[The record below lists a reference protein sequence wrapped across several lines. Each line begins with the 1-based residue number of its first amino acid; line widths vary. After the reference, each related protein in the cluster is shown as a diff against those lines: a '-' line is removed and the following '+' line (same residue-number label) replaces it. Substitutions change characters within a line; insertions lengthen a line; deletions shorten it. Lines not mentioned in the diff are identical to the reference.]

1 MRVIVVGSG
10 EVGTHV
16 ATTLAGER
24 HDVTV
29 VERDEDRAALV
40 QDQLD
45 VLVVT
50 GNGASPRVLE
60 ELGAARADL
69 LLAVTD
75 SDEVNLLCA
84 AAGHRLG
91 AARTLAR
98 VREVDYVGEEGD
110 FLREVL
116 GVDLLIDPEHA
127 AADDLAE
134 TLLVAGAVH
143 VEHFADRRLAFAEV
157 IVHERS
163 TLVDAVVADRAR
175 EHPHSLVGV
184 LRDGEAMVPAAQ
196 ERLRVGDHI
205 FIAAAS
211 ERIVDVLHS
220 FDTAAQRARNVVVFG
235 GGRVGLRLAHRLE
248 DSHIDVKLFERDEER
263 ARHCAELLPN
273 TVVLHEGTLT
283 KEVLLAHGV
292 NLVDAFVACA
302 GDDRSNL
309 LAGLHAKRLGVPLCL
324 AIVSSEEF
332 VPLVDALGVDAAF
345 SLRLTTAEA
354 ILRLVRADVVRAL
367 HLTLSGAEVLDLEA
381 DPGAP
386 IVGAPA
392 ASVDHLEG
400 CEIGAIL
407 RGDDV
412 VIPED
417 GDERIQAGDRVLLFR
432 LRGAAPDV
440 EHAFD
445 A

>member
-1 MRVIVVGSG
+1 
-10 EVGTHV
+10 VGTHV
-16 ATTLAGER
+16 ATTLAADR
-24 HDVTV
+24 HDVVV
-29 VERDEDRAALV
+29 VERDEDRAAAL
-40 QDQLD
+40 QDELD

-60 ELGAARADL
+60 ELDAGTADL
-69 LLAVTD
+69 LLAVTN
-75 SDEVNLLCA
+75 SDEVNLLAA

-91 AARTLAR
+91 ARRTLAR
-98 VREVDYVGEEGD
+98 VRETDYGEDDG
-110 FLREVL
+110 FLRDVL
-116 GVDLLIDPEHA
+116 GVDVLLDPEHA

-134 TLLVAGAVH
+134 SLLVAGAVH
-143 VEHFADRRLAFAEV
+143 MEYFANGRLAFAEV
-157 IVHERS
+157 VVHEQS
-163 TLVDAVVADRAR
+163 TLVDTIVADRAR
-175 EHPHSLVGV
+175 EYPHSLVGV
-184 LRDGEAMVPAAQ
+184 LRDGEAMVPAAR
-196 ERLRVGDHI
+196 ERLRVGDHV
-205 FIAAAS
+205 FIAAAR
-211 ERIVDVLHS
+211 EEVADVLHS
-220 FDTAAQRARNVVVFG
+220 FDARARRARNVVVFG

-248 DSHIDVKLFERDEER
+248 DTHVDVKLFERDEGR
-263 ARHCAELLPN
+263 ARQCAEQLPN
-273 TVVLHEGTLT
+273 TVVLHEGTLS
-283 KEVLLAHGV
+283 KDVLLAHGV
-292 NLVDAFVACA
+292 NLVDAFVAC
-302 GDDRSNL
+302 GEDDRSNL

-354 ILRLVRADVVRAL
+354 ILRFVRADVVHAL
-367 HLTLSGAEVLDLEA
+367 HLTLSGAEVLDLAA

-392 ASVDHLEG
+392 ASVDRLEG

-407 RGDDV
+407 RGEDV

-417 GDERIQAGDRVLLFR
+417 GEERIHAGDRVLLFR

-440 EHAFD
+440 ERAFD

>member
-1 MRVIVVGSG
+1 
-10 EVGTHV
+10 
-16 ATTLAGER
+16 
-24 HDVTV
+24 
-29 VERDEDRAALV
+29 V

-60 ELGAARADL
+60 ELEAAKADL

-75 SDEVNLLCA
+75 SDEVNLLAA

-98 VREVDYVGEEGD
+98 VRDSDYVDEEGG
-110 FLREVL
+110 FLRDVL
-116 GVDLLIDPEHA
+116 GVDALLDPDRA
-127 AADDLAE
+127 VADDLAE

-143 VEHFADRRLAFAEV
+143 VEHFAKGRLAFAEV
-157 IVHERS
+157 IVHEHS
-163 TLVDAVVADRAR
+163 TLVDTVVAERERAQ
-175 EHPHSLVGV
+175 PHSVVGV
-184 LRDGEAMVPAAQ
+184 LRDGEAKIPAAR
-196 ERLRVGDHI
+196 ERLRQGDHI

-211 ERIVDVLHS
+211 EQVVDVLHS
-220 FDTAAQRARNVVVFG
+220 FDTRAQRARDVVVFG
-235 GGRVGLRLAHRLE
+235 GGRIGLRLAHRLE
-248 DSHIDVKLFERDEER
+248 DSHIDVKLFERDEDQ
-263 ARHCAELLPN
+263 ARHCAEQLPN
-273 TVVLHEGTLT
+273 TVVLHEGTLS

-292 NLVDAFVACA
+292 NLADAFVAC
-302 GDDRSNL
+302 GEDDRSNL

-354 ILRLVRADVVRAL
+354 ILRFVRADVVRAL

-392 ASVDHLEG
+392 ASVDRLAG

-412 VIPED
+412 VIPEN
-417 GDERIQAGDRVLLFR
+417 GEERIEAGDRVLLFR

-440 EHAFD
+440 EQAFD

>member
-1 MRVIVVGSG
+1 VRVIVVGSG

-16 ATTLAGER
+16 ATTLAADR
-24 HDVTV
+24 HDVVV
-29 VERDEDRAALV
+29 VERDEVRAAAV
-40 QDQLD
+40 QDELD

-50 GNGASPRVLE
+50 GNGASPRVLAQ
-60 ELGAARADL
+60 LDAGGADL

-75 SDEVNLLCA
+75 SDEVNLLAA

-91 AARTLAR
+91 ARRTLAR
-98 VREVDYVGEEGD
+98 VRETDYGEDDG
-110 FLREVL
+110 FLRDVL
-116 GVDLLIDPEHA
+116 GVDVLLDPEHA

-134 TLLVAGAVH
+134 ALLVAGAVH
-143 VEHFADRRLAFAEV
+143 VEYFAHGRLAFAEV

-163 TLVDAVVADRAR
+163 TLVDTVVAERDRTQK
-175 EHPHSLVGV
+175 HSLVGV
-184 LRDGEAMVPAAQ
+184 LRDGEAMVPAAH
-196 ERLRVGDHI
+196 ERLRAGDHV
-205 FIAAAS
+205 FIAAA
-211 ERIVDVLHS
+211 RRNMLDVLQS
-220 FDTAAQRARNVVVFG
+220 FDAAAQTPSNVVVFG
-235 GGRVGLRLAHRLE
+235 GGRIGLRLAHRLE
-248 DSHIDVKLFERDEER
+248 DTHIGVKLFERDGNR
-263 ARHCAELLPN
+263 ARVCAEQLPN

-283 KEVLLAHGV
+283 KETLLAHGV

-309 LAGLHAKRLGVPLCL
+309 LAALHAKRLGVPLCL

-354 ILRLVRADVVRAL
+354 ILRFVRADVVRAL

-386 IVGAPA
+386 IVGARA
-392 ASVDHLEG
+392 VSVDRLEG

-407 RGDDV
+407 RGEDV

-417 GDERIQAGDRVLLFR
+417 GEERIHAGDRVLLFR

-440 EHAFD
+440 ERAFD